1 MKKLFFGYLPNNLR
15 LITRISFI
23 IISVYLPFWFYK
35 QDEGVLIEDVLAK
48 LIYSFESVDIV
59 LISTGPTCTIIVSI
73 LLYKLIHNKNELSE

>member
-35 QDEGVLIEDVLAK
+35 QDEGVLIEDVVAK

-59 LISTGPTCTIIVSI
+59 LISTGPVCTIIISI
-73 LLYKLIHNKNELSE
+73 ILYKLIHNKNEQQI

>member
-59 LISTGPTCTIIVSI
+59 LISTGPVCTIIISI
-73 LLYKLIHNKNELSE
+73 ILYKLIHNKNEQQI

>member
-1 MKKLFFGYLPNNLR
+1 MKKLFFGYLPYNLR

-23 IISVYLPFWFYK
+23 IISGYLPFWFYK

-59 LISTGPTCTIIVSI
+59 LISTGPVCTIIISI
-73 LLYKLIHNKNELSE
+73 ILYKLIHNKNEQQI